1 MSYHAIGRFIEEHVR
16 GKPYV
21 FVVMPY
27 DDKYELF
34 LQIQRIV
41 GEAVGLKCIRADDVH
56 GSGFNLLAKIHNLV
70 DRAELVIAEISSHSQ
85 NVFYEV
91 GYSVGIQKPLLL
103 LAEEGAEIPTDLK
116 GLEMIEYSGSKIAME
131 IFERHLHEHL
141 RLRMSSQVSLLRDM
155 LEADNPQPSYI
166 LASPKY
172 PTKQSRSIGQVPDQR
187 TFGDNLGI
195 MGLTSAFGSFM
206 GEGRGVELVS
216 AQWYP
221 DDLLR
226 LPRNLYLIGSPKVN
240 NATKIMLKKL
250 QRGVE
255 PDWFFGPAPGEKE
268 TGDYKMALYRMRKGK
283 KLLVKGETR
292 RIGPKKEVVHTV
304 DHGII
309 VRGPHP
315 DYPDRLVLIMAG
327 NHSLGSGAACLAAT
341 RSPLIQQINDL
352 LPPKKNIA
360 KKDITFWA
368 LVRGEV
374 SKRDSLLD
382 MEDVKVVE
390 AGVYDF

>member
-1 MSYHAIGRFIEEHVR
+1 MPYHAIGRFIEEHVR
-16 GKPYV
+16 GKPFV
-21 FVVMPY
+21 FVIMPY
-27 DDKYELF
+27 EEKYEFF

-41 GEAVGLKCIRADDVH
+41 REAVGLKCIRADDVH
-56 GSGFNLLAKIHNLV
+56 GSGFNLLSKIHNLV
-70 DRAELVIAEISSHSQ
+70 DRAELVIAEISRHSP

-91 GYSVGIQKPLLL
+91 GYAVGIQKPILL

-116 GLEMIEYSGSKIAME
+116 GLEMIEYGGSKMAME
-131 IFERHLHEHL
+131 IFEKRLNEHL
-141 RLRMSSQVSLLRDM
+141 RLRMSSQMSLLRDM

-172 PTKQSRSIGQVPDQR
+172 PTKKSRSIGQVPDQR

-195 MGLTSAFGSFM
+195 MGLTSAFGAFM

-240 NATKIMLKKL
+240 KATEIMLEKL
-250 QRGVE
+250 QHGKE
-255 PDWFFGPAPGEKE
+255 PIWLFERAPGEKE
-268 TGDYKMALYRMRKGK
+268 TADYKMALYRMRGGK
-283 KLLVKGETR
+283 KILVRGETR
-292 RIGPKKEVVHTV
+292 RIGPKKDIVHTV
-304 DHGII
+304 DHGIV

-315 DYPDRLVLIMAG
+315 DYSDRLVMIMAG
-327 NHSLGSGAACLAAT
+327 SHSLGTGAACLAAT
-341 RSPLIQQINDL
+341 RSILIQQIKDA
-352 LPPKKNIA
+352 LPAGADFADKKL
-360 KKDITFWA
+360 TFWA
-368 LVRGEV
+368 LVRGAV

-382 MEDVKVVE
+382 MEDVKIME

>member
-1 MSYHAIGRFIEEHVR
+1 MPYHAIGRFIEDHVR
-16 GKPYV
+16 GRPYV

-27 DDKYELF
+27 KEKYEFF

-56 GSGFNLLAKIHNLV
+56 ASGFELLSKIHNLV
-70 DRAELVIAEISSHSQ
+70 DRAELVIAEISKHSP

-91 GYSVGIQKPLLL
+91 GYSVGIQKPILL
-103 LAEEGAEIPTDLK
+103 LAEEGAQIPTDLK
-116 GLEMIEYSGSKIAME
+116 GLELIEYSGSKIAME
-131 IFERHLHEHL
+131 IFERRLYEHL

-155 LEADNPQPSYI
+155 LEADSPQPAYI

-172 PTKQSRSIGQVPDQR
+172 PTKKSRSIGQVPDQR

-195 MGLTSAFGSFM
+195 MGLISAFGSFL

-221 DDLLR
+221 EDLLS

-240 NATKIMLKKL
+240 NATKILLKKL
-250 QRGVE
+250 QRGIE
-255 PDWFFGPAPGEKE
+255 PNWSFAPAPGEKE
-268 TGDYKMALYRMRKGK
+268 TGDYKIALYRLLKGK
-283 KLLVKGETR
+283 KILVKGETQR
-292 RIGPKKEVVHTV
+292 MGPNKDVVHTV
-304 DHGII
+304 DHGVI

-315 DYPDRLVLIMAG
+315 DYPDRLVMIMAG
-327 NHSLGSGAACLAAT
+327 NHRLGSGAACLAAT

-352 LPPKKNIA
+352 LPTTKNIA

-382 MEDVKVVE
+382 MEDVKVLD
-390 AGVYDF
+390 AGVYNF